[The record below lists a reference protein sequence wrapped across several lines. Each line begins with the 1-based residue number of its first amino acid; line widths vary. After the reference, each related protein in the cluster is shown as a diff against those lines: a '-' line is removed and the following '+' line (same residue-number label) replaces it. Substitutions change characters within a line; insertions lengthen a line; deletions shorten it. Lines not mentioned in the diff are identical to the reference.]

1 MSDGGINMER
11 INGLT
16 NALAEFI
23 TDYCDTHDLTFN
35 EAMNALSHLFV
46 IYGFAL
52 KAEGVSDDA
61 MEVSLKHCIEQDI
74 KAMRGLLNAQEA

>member
-1 MSDGGINMER
+1 MDR

-16 NALAEFI
+16 NALAEFV
-23 TDYCDTHDLTFN
+23 TEYCDTHDLTFT

-52 KAEGVSDDA
+52 KAEGVTDDD
-61 MEVSLKHCIEQDI
+61 MEASLKHCIAQDI
-74 KAMRGLLNAQEA
+74 KAIREMRDAQEA

>member
-1 MSDGGINMER
+1 MDK

-16 NALAEFI
+16 NALAEFV
-23 TDYCDTHDLTFN
+23 TEYCDTHDLTFN

-52 KAEGVSDDA
+52 KAEGVTDDA
-61 MEVSLKHCIEQDI
+61 MEASLKHCIDQDI
-74 KAMRGLLNAQEA
+74 KAIRGMRDAQEA

>member
-1 MSDGGINMER
+1 MDR

-16 NALAEFI
+16 NALAEFV
-23 TDYCDTHDLTFN
+23 TEYCDTHDLTFT

-52 KAEGVSDDA
+52 KAEDVTDDA
-61 MEVSLKHCIEQDI
+61 MEASLKHCIAQDI
-74 KAMRGLLNAQEA
+74 KAIRGMRDAQEA

>member
-1 MSDGGINMER
+1 MDR

-16 NALAEFI
+16 NALAEFV
-23 TDYCDTHDLTFN
+23 TEYCDTHDLTFT

-52 KAEGVSDDA
+52 KAENVTDDD
-61 MEVSLKHCIEQDI
+61 METSLKHCIDQDI
-74 KAMRGLLNAQEA
+74 KAIRGMRDAEEA

>member
-1 MSDGGINMER
+1 MDR

-16 NALAEFI
+16 NALAEFV
-23 TDYCDTHDLTFN
+23 TEYCDTHDLTFT

-52 KAEGVSDDA
+52 KAEGVTDDD
-61 MEVSLKHCIEQDI
+61 MEASLKHCIDQDI
-74 KAMRGLLNAQEA
+74 KAIRGMRDDQEA

>member
-1 MSDGGINMER
+1 MDK

-16 NALAEFI
+16 NALAEFV

-35 EAMNALSHLFV
+35 DAMNALSHLFV

-52 KAEGVSDDA
+52 RTEGVTDND
-61 MEVSLKHCIEQDI
+61 METSLKHCIDQDI
-74 KAMRGLLNAQEA
+74 KAIRRMRDAKEA